1 MLDIKNDEVFE
12 IYVSMLKN
20 ILVFKE
26 SLKDFITE
34 ENSDASLNVIETMKT
49 DIIKYLRDVGFKKE
63 LINLLVE
70 KNIFTVDEILD
81 SMI

>member
-1 MLDIKNDEVFE
+1 MLDIKNDNDFE
-12 IYVSMLKN
+12 ICVSMLKN

-34 ENSDASLNVIETMKT
+34 ENSDESLNVIETMKT

>member
-34 ENSDASLNVIETMKT
+34 ENSDESLNVIETMKT

>member
-1 MLDIKNDEVFE
+1 MIDIKTDEVFE

>member
-1 MLDIKNDEVFE
+1 MLDIKTDEVFE